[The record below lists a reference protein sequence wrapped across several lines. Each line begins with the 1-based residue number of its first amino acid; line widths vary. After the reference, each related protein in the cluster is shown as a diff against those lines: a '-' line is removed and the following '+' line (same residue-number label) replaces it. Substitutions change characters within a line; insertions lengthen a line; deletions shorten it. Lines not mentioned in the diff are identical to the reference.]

1 MWHDDGHIAMVE
13 LTVKN
18 LILELIE
25 GARADYNADRYDEA
39 LATCQRIKTL
49 CRDNFI
55 PTTNVDTEIKRIQ
68 DEKDERQLDTLWD
81 QKRLENLK
89 W

>member
-1 MWHDDGHIAMVE
+1 MVE

-25 GARADYNADRYDEA
+25 GAREDYNANRYDEA

-55 PTTNVDTEIKRIQ
+55 PTTNVDTEIARILA
-68 DEKDERQLDTLWD
+68 EKDARALDALWD
-81 QKRLENLK
+81 QEKLEELK